1 MTTQQQF
8 LDFLSEIEPA
18 ASTVSSCSSAHS
30 TLRSALR
37 DDETFGKVHVNT
49 FLTGSY
55 KRDTAIRPRTID
67 GVLQRPDVDIIVVT
81 NHSEE
86 DQPKDVLDLLHTA
99 LDDAGYEDLKRNR
112 RSIAVTLANVDM
124 DVVPVIEDGDAYLI
138 PDVELKGWLPTNP
151 PAHTQWTVDVNAKAE
166 GRFKPL
172 VKITKWWRREHL
184 ADLRRPKGFI
194 LECLVEKHMSYNE
207 KNYETL
213 FVGVL
218 EAIRDAYGSYVE
230 SGQVPFIEDPAV
242 PGSNVLSNVTA
253 AEFKKFYNKAKEHAS
268 LARKAKNESDST
280 AALKLWRQILGPWF
294 PAAASQKAAANSL
307 LRPAVG
313 AGLTFPASPVL
324 PNKPGGFA

>member
-8 LDFLSEIEPA
+8 LDFLWEIEPS
-18 ASTVSSCSSAHS
+18 ASTVSACSAAHS

-37 DDETFGKVHVNT
+37 DDPNFSQSHVNT

-55 KRDTAIRPRTID
+55 KRDTAIRPRMID

-86 DQPKDVLDLLHTA
+86 DRPKDVLDLLHAA
-99 LDDAGYEDLKRNR
+99 LKDAGYDDLKMNR
-112 RSIAVTLANVDM
+112 RSIAVTLASVDM
-124 DVVPVIEDGDAYLI
+124 DVVPVIEDGDALLI
-138 PDVELKGWLPTNP
+138 PDVELKGWVPTNP
-151 PAHTQWTVDVNAKAE
+151 QAHTQWTVDVNASME

-172 VKITKWWRREHL
+172 VKLTKWWRREHL

-194 LECLVEKHMSYNE
+194 LECLVAKHMGYYE

-213 FVGVL
+213 LVGLL
-218 EAIRDAYGSYVE
+218 EAIRDNYASDVE

-242 PGSNVLSNVTA
+242 PGSNVFSNVTA

-268 LARKAKNESDST
+268 LARKAKNESDS
-280 AALKLWRQILGPWF
+280 AEALKLWRQILGPRF
-294 PAAASQKAAANSL
+294 PAAASQKTAANSL
-307 LRPAVG
+307 LRPAAG

-324 PNKPGGFA
+324 PNKPSGFA